1 MGSSVISIPQAE
13 STSPKAVVP
22 DSFRKSRRVR
32 FAFILV
38 LYNDSGAIDNSSIA
52 LYNVKQTA
60 WVNFKMKRGNQ
71 SLANGL
77 DILDILV
84 EADHPLGVTELARIL
99 DLDKS
104 TVYRLLST
112 LASRSYII
120 QDVDTR
126 RYMPSLKIVSHGRKI
141 INDIQLRS
149 VAKPYLKKLTLSTGE
164 SSNLAI
170 LAGLRVVYIDN
181 EDSVAS
187 LNVQAEIGQ
196 VAPPHCTALGKAL
209 TIQYSA
215 DEIRKLYKDYEL
227 RPFTSRTITAIDEL
241 ITHLETVKQRG
252 FATDEEEYHF
262 GVSCIAAPIY
272 DHNNSVVAAAGISG
286 PSIRMTSERILELA
300 PSVVGAAREISHKLG
315 Q

>member
-1 MGSSVISIPQAE
+1 
-13 STSPKAVVP
+13 
-22 DSFRKSRRVR
+22 
-32 FAFILV
+32 
-38 LYNDSGAIDNSSIA
+38 
-52 LYNVKQTA
+52 
-60 WVNFKMKRGNQ
+60 MKREIR

-84 EADHPLGVTELARIL
+84 EADHPLGVTDLARKL

-104 TVYRLLST
+104 TVYRLLTT

-120 QDVDTR
+120 QELDTR

-149 VAKPYLKKLTLSTGE
+149 VAKPYLKKLTLSTSE

-170 LAGLRVVYIDN
+170 LAGVRVVYIDT

-196 VAPPHCTALGKAL
+196 VVPPHCTALGKAL
-209 TIQYSA
+209 TMQYTA
-215 DEIRKLYKDYEL
+215 DEIRNLYKDYEL
-227 RPFTSRTITAIDEL
+227 RSFTSRTITLIDEL
-241 ITHLETVKQRG
+241 ITHLEMVKQHG
-252 FATDEEEYHF
+252 FATDEEEYNI

-286 PSIRMTSERILELA
+286 PAIRMTSDRILMLA
-300 PSVVGAAREISHKLG
+300 PSVVGAAREISRKLG
-315 Q
+315 QLP